1 MGNVLRRFG
10 DYYFNREGNIEN
22 MLNVS
27 GTTTEAAGR
36 PIKTAIIEDQ
46 NDIRE
51 GLASLIGFTPGFKC
65 TGSYQSME
73 EALDKIRRDIPDVV
87 LSDIGLPGMDGI
99 QGIKILKERYP
110 KLLILMI
117 TVYDDDERIF
127 DALCA
132 GANGYLLKRTAPM
145 RLLES
150 LREAVDGGSPM
161 SPEVASKV
169 IRLFREFRPPE
180 RADYDLTPHE
190 VRLLKLLVEG
200 HNYNTAAK
208 ELKCSVNTVKFYIKR
223 IYEKLQVHSKSEAV
237 AKALKE
243 RLID

>member
-1 MGNVLRRFG
+1 MMSALQ
-10 DYYFNREGNIEN
+10 EN
-22 MLNVS
+22 TAEK
-27 GTTTEAAGR
+27 TTS

-46 NDIRE
+46 DDIRE

-73 EALDKIRRDIPDVV
+73 EALDRIKMNIPDVV

-110 KLLILMI
+110 KMLILMI

-132 GANGYLLKRTAPM
+132 GANGYLLKRIPPM

-169 IRLFREFRPPE
+169 IKLFREFRPPE
-180 RADYDLTPHE
+180 TVDYDLTPHE
-190 VRLLKLLVEG
+190 LRLLKLLVDG

-208 ELKCSVNTVKFYIKR
+208 ELKNSVNTVKFYIKR

-243 RLID
+243 RLLD

>member
-1 MGNVLRRFG
+1 MTSALS
-10 DYYFNREGNIEN
+10 EKIIEK
-22 MLNVS
+22 
-27 GTTTEAAGR
+27 TTT
-36 PIKTAIIEDQ
+36 PIRTAIIEDQ
-46 NDIRE
+46 DDIRE

-73 EALDKIRRDIPDVV
+73 EALDRIKMNIPDVV

-99 QGIKILKERYP
+99 QGIKILKEKYP
-110 KLLILMI
+110 EMLILMI

-132 GANGYLLKRTAPM
+132 GANGYLLKRIPPM

-180 RADYDLTPHE
+180 AVDYDLTPHE
-190 VRLLKLLVEG
+190 LRLLKLLVDG

-208 ELKCSVNTVKFYIKR
+208 EMKHSVNTV
-223 IYEKLQVHSKSEAV
+223 
-237 AKALKE
+237 
-243 RLID
+243 

>member
-1 MGNVLRRFG
+1 MLEAVGRR
-10 DYYFNREGNIEN
+10 N
-22 MLNVS
+22 MTE
-27 GTTTEAAGR
+27 TTDK

-73 EALDKIRRDIPDVV
+73 EAIEKMRRNVPDLV

-99 QGIKILKERYP
+99 QGVKILKEKYP
-110 KLLILMI
+110 ELLILMI

-132 GANGYLLKRTAPM
+132 GANGYLLKRTPPM

-150 LREAVDGGSPM
+150 LREAVGGGSPM

-208 ELKCSVNTVKFYIKR
+208 ELKCSINTVKFYIKR